1 MTSPRSSY
9 LITGNINCLDNRI
22 IRCFINDNVSE
33 VSTSTDSEKSR
44 IILVSVAMSVA
55 LSAGR
60 ELLKLEPEVSA
71 VVNDREVVL
80 FIPT

>member
-1 MTSPRSSY
+1 MTMYP
-9 LITGNINCLDNRI
+9 
-22 IRCFINDNVSE
+22 

-55 LSAGR
+55 LSAGK
-60 ELLKLEPEVSA
+60 ELVKVGPEVSA